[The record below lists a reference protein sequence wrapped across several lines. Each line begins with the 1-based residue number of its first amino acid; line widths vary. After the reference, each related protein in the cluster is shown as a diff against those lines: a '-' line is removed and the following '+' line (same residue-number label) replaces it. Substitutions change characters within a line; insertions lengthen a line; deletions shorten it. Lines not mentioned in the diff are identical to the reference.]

1 MWKKDNEL
9 LIQLIDFENSKYN
22 KNAIW
27 LWNIIILIDVESR
40 DFKFI
45 WLVSEFFKCY
55 KNIKF
60 ICENCVCLLKLIH
73 GELAI
78 ISA

>member
-1 MWKKDNEL
+1 MNIMWKKYNKL
-9 LIQLIDFENSKYN
+9 LIQFIDFEDSKYN
-22 KNAIW
+22 KNEIW

-40 DFKFI
+40 V
-45 WLVSEFFKCY
+45 VSEFFKWY
-55 KNIKF
+55 WNIKF

-73 GELAI
+73 AELAV